1 MAAGWSELFGLVG
14 GTLTTVSFLP
24 QAFKVWRTRST
35 RDISLGMFAL
45 AWTGMWLWLIYGI
58 YLGSPALVISNGTTI
73 VFAGYILACKLRFG

>member
-1 MAAGWSELFGLVG
+1 MAADWTEAIGLVG

-45 AWTGMWLWLIYGI
+45 AWLGMWLWLIYGL
-58 YLGSPALVISNGTTI
+58 YLGSPALVICNGTTI
-73 VFAGYILACKLRFG
+73 VFAGYILLCKLRFG